1 MQEQQFQP
9 LPPVADRLSIGLPVR
24 TDLRAGL
31 VIQIEIP
38 DNATVQTVSD
48 TTPATTAAAPQ
59 PTA

>member
-1 MQEQQFQP
+1 MQETQP
-9 LPPVADRLSIGLPVR
+9 QYLPAVDIHEAIGLPVR
-24 TDLRAGL
+24 TNLRAGL

-48 TTPATTAAAPQ
+48 TTTSAVT